1 MKRFPKA
8 AHREGLERVDTGPS
22 TSRTR
27 SSQADEYRLPLPS
40 GGQPMRVELGGHCVA
55 EIRVLLRLAEASG
68 SWREPAKGHGI
79 ARGRSRT
86 DTLLRAA
93 DFHPTSTFV
102 APAELGRVRGLEH
115 AFTIALRP

>member
-1 MKRFPKA
+1 MPAKVSEPTIVWNA
-8 AHREGLERVDTGPS
+8 SEISGLERKE
-22 TSRTR
+22 RTL
-27 SSQADEYRLPLPS
+27 AKS
-40 GGQPMRVELGGHCVA
+40 GE
-55 EIRVLLRLAEASG
+55 G
-68 SWREPAKGHGI
+68 SDG

-115 AFTIALRP
+115 AFTVALRP